1 MKELTYRR
9 EVINGTSVLLPN
21 LTLDGRSEE
30 QRPPLGRWA
39 LERQKYLALTNLYG
53 LYLIRGTLNRHLEEI
68 QKQAEELEQSVMDSL
83 LKRENL
89 PDRQS
94 QPQEWAQYMA
104 NLQSRVDEIVRN
116 ELILV

>member
-1 MKELTYRR
+1 MKELTYYR

-53 LYLIRGTLNRHLEEI
+53 LHLIRGTLYKHLEEV
-68 QKQAEELEQSVMDSL
+68 QNQAEEMEQTLKDSL
-83 LKRENL
+83 MKQEQI
-89 PDRQS
+89 PDRQR
-94 QPQEWAQYMA
+94 QPLEWAKYMA
-104 NLQSRVDEIVRN
+104 NLQSRVDEMVRS